1 MPARAPDTYG
11 LAVRV
16 GIFAF
21 LEIIGLIVFGTI
33 LVSVEAGSLVAAV
46 GSTFLAA
53 FLTNLFTARIFERL
67 RLRDLGLAWNEI
79 SLRHTAFGIAAGAGA
94 ALLVIVPPLVTG
106 AARLVMAP
114 EQPANVRSILFV
126 AVILVFGALGEEL
139 LFRGYGFQLLL
150 RRLGPWG
157 TVIPSALLFA
167 VAHLGNLNA
176 SWTGALNTFFWGLL
190 LGYAIVRSGDL
201 WLATGLHYGWNL
213 TLPLFGVN
221 LSGFTMGV
229 TGYRLEWSAG
239 PLWSGGDYGVE
250 ASVLTSLVIPLVGLY
265 LWKAPVRTQQLA
277 LLAEPPPEE
286 KEIAAHVATPPSD
299 SAGHGQ

>member
-1 MPARAPDTYG
+1 MPLQAPDTYG

-21 LEIIGLIVFGTI
+21 LEIVGLIVFGTI
-33 LVSVEAGSLVAAV
+33 LNSIGAGPLIAAV

-53 FLTNLFTARIFERL
+53 YLTNLFTARIFERL
-67 RLRDLGLAWNEI
+67 RLRDLGLGWNEI
-79 SLRHTAFGIAAGAGA
+79 SLRHTAFGVAAGAAA
-94 ALLVIVPPLVTG
+94 ALLVILPPLVTG
-106 AARLVMAP
+106 AAQLVQAP
-114 EQPANVRSILFV
+114 EQPANLRSILFV
-126 AVILVFGALGEEL
+126 AVMLVFGALGEEL

-150 RRLGPWG
+150 NRLGGWG
-157 TVIPSALLFA
+157 TVIPSAALFA
-167 VAHLGNLNA
+167 LAHLGNLNA
-176 SWTGALNTFFWGLL
+176 SWPGALNSFLWGLL

-201 WLATGLHYGWNL
+201 WLATGLHFGWNL

-229 TGYRLEWSAG
+229 TGYRLDWSAG

-250 ASVLTSLVIPLVGLY
+250 ASILTSLVIPLVGLY

-277 LLAEPPPEE
+277 LLAAPPG
-286 KEIAAHVATPPSD
+286 KEIAAHHVAPPASD
-299 SAGHGQ
+299 SAALDQ